1 MYQRIISKKI
11 SDQITKGKV
20 IILYGARRVGK
31 TTLSKEILKSYKNAK
46 YINCELHQN
55 KVALETTNSEV
66 LKNFIGN
73 NTLLVFDEAQQ
84 IPDIG
89 RILKV
94 LNDTFPEIKIIA
106 TGSSSFELGNKLMEP
121 LTGRSRVY
129 QLYPF
134 SVEELIGHNDVVTVN
149 AQLEKMLRFGLY
161 PEVFLNSDEEAI
173 EELNNIASNYLYKDI
188 LQFENIKKSDLLVNL
203 LRALALQIGS
213 EVSYQE
219 LSKLLGT
226 NVHSIKR
233 YIDLLEKAFIIFRL
247 TSFSRNL
254 RNEITRGQKIF
265 FNDLGIR
272 NSLIQNFNPMTM
284 RTDAGALW
292 ENFCILER
300 MKENQNNRR
309 FVNTYFWRTYDQKEI
324 DYVEES
330 GGQLK
335 AFEFKFNPK
344 SKFKYPKEFMEKY
357 DNSSFSVIHP
367 ENIFT
372 DFVGMSGQ
380 N

>member
-1 MYQRIISKKI
+1 MYQRIIGQKI
-11 SDQITKGKV
+11 TEQINKGKIIV
-20 IILYGARRVGK
+20 IYGARRVGK
-31 TTLSKEILKSYKNAK
+31 TTLSNEILKGFTKSK
-46 YINCELHQN
+46 YVNCDLHQN
-55 KVALETTNSEV
+55 KIALETTNSEM
-66 LKNFIGN
+66 LKNYIGN
-73 NTLLVFDEAQQ
+73 NELMVFDEAQQ
-84 IPDIG
+84 IQDIG
-89 RILKV
+89 SVLKII
-94 LNDTFPEIKIIA
+94 NDTFPEVKIIA

-134 SVEELIGHNDVVTVN
+134 SVEELINQNDAITVS

-161 PEVFLNSDEEAI
+161 PEVYLNSEEDAI

-219 LSKLLGT
+219 LSKLLST

-254 RNEITRGQKIF
+254 RNEIARGQKYF

-272 NSLIQNFNPMTM
+272 NSLIQNFNPMSM

-300 MKENQNNRR
+300 IKQNQNNRR

-324 DYVEES
+324 DYVEET
-330 GGQLK
+330 GGQLN

-357 DNSSFSVIHP
+357 ENSSFSVIHP

-372 DFVGMSGQ
+372 DFVGLF
-380 N
+380 

>member
-1 MYQRIISKKI
+1 
-11 SDQITKGKV
+11 
-20 IILYGARRVGK
+20 
-31 TTLSKEILKSYKNAK
+31 LKSFPNSK
-46 YINCELHQN
+46 YVNCDLHQN
-55 KVALETTNSEV
+55 RFALETTNSEI
-66 LKNFIGN
+66 LKGFIGN
-73 NTLLVFDEAQQ
+73 NELLVFDEAQQ
-84 IPDIG
+84 IRDIG
-89 RILKV
+89 RILKII
-94 LNDTFPEIKIIA
+94 NDTFPEVKIIA
-106 TGSSSFELGNKLMEP
+106 TGSSGFELGNKLMEP

-134 SVEELIGHNDVVTVN
+134 SVEELINYHDVITVG
-149 AQLEKMLRFGLY
+149 AQIEKILRFGLY
-161 PEVFLNSDEEAI
+161 PEVYLNSEEEAI

-219 LSKLLGT
+219 LSKLLKT

-254 RNEITRGQKIF
+254 RNEIAKGQKIF

-272 NSLIQNFNPMTM
+272 NSLIQNFNPMAM
-284 RTDAGALW
+284 RTDKGALW

-300 MKENQNNRR
+300 MKQNQNNRR

-324 DYVEES
+324 DYIEEA
-330 GGQLK
+330 GGKLK
-335 AFEFKFNPK
+335 TFEFKFNPRAK
-344 SKFKYPKEFMEKY
+344 TNYPKSFMEKY
-357 DNSSFSVIHP
+357 KNSSFSAIHP
-367 ENIFT
+367 ENALT
-372 DFVGMSGQ
+372 DFVGLAPK
-380 N
+380 